1 MELPDPIPQTFVRAL
16 AQVLAGLEGILVTR
30 DDLLNAL
37 LKGGARCTADE
48 LRGRLDGILNAMT
61 KGKDPA
67 KVRFV
72 IE

>member
-1 MELPDPIPQTFVRAL
+1 
-16 AQVLAGLEGILVTR
+16 
-30 DDLLNAL
+30 